1 MCILSRIFR
10 ETLYK
15 SHYESTVSL
24 PLALCAIREY
34 DCYLSFEVQIF
45 NPDIL
50 FFNFISQGTFGTFF
64 HSFIPQS
71 AYEVTGK
78 IDVSAA
84 TLTMRQLDAKQFD
97 DPSSS

>member
-1 MCILSRIFR
+1 M
-10 ETLYK
+10 
-15 SHYESTVSL
+15 SHKGYHESTLSL
-24 PLALCAIREY
+24 PLACAIREY